1 MTTLTIVRHGQT
13 DWNLAHRIQGAT
25 DIPLNDTGRD
35 QARAIGDVLA
45 ETLTGVGARVVSSD
59 LERARETAAI
69 IGGRMGVE
77 SAPARVYPELRERSY
92 GEAEGMLVADFIER
106 FGAGPRD
113 DVPGAESRPDL
124 RSRALRA
131 VRRVVRDVRAE
142 TAPAPAAVVVVSH
155 GALIRELI
163 GHASS
168 DAAPLPGERL
178 ENGSAHTFLV
188 ERNGMR
194 LLSYTAVAA

>member
-45 ETLTGVGARVVSSD
+45 ETLTSVGARIVSSD

-69 IGGRMGVE
+69 IGGRMGLE
-77 SAPARVYPELRERSY
+77 SAPARVYSELRERSY
-92 GEAEGMLVADFIER
+92 GEAEGMLVADFVER

-124 RSRALRA
+124 RARALRA
-131 VRRVVRDVRAE
+131 VRRVVHDVRAE

-188 ERNGMR
+188 ERDGMR